1 MFSKKMAK
9 DEVGVP
15 TQLKGSKQRALKD
28 NVLETYPLIAPVIEA
43 ILPKKKEMTVSKCP
57 NCVELY
63 CIDGVPLF
71 FNEKDGHIFPTL
83 RLLQQ
88 YPFIMTRMQ
97 VDRGAIKFVLGGASI
112 MCPGLTSKGAMMPD
126 GIEADSPVAVF
137 AEGKENPIAIGTTIM
152 SVAQM

>member
-9 DEVGVP
+9 DEVGAP
-15 TQLKGSKQRALKD
+15 TQLKGSKQRALREKI
-28 NVLETYPLIAPVIEA
+28 LQTYPLISPAIEA
-43 ILPKKKEMTVSKCP
+43 ILPKKKDMTVSKCP

-83 RLLQQ
+83 HLLQQ

-97 VDRGAIKFVLGGASI
+97 VDRGAIKLVLGGAHI
-112 MCPGLTSKGAMMPD
+112 MCPGLTSKGGSMPD
-126 GIEADSPVAVF
+126 GIEADPPVAVF
-137 AEGKENPIAIGTTIM
+137 AEGKENPIAVGNTSK
-152 SVAQM
+152 SVEEM